1 MEEHIPFILHKI
13 MDTYVLRPT
22 LFACATTNV
31 VFDLWMNLNG
41 FDTFAL
47 VINFI
52 NDASW
57 VFKHIIVGLFET
69 PNIIGVVLA
78 KIVKPI

>member
-1 MEEHIPFILHKI
+1 MEEYIPSILYKI
-13 MDTYVLRPT
+13 ADTYVRPT

-31 VFDLWMNLNG
+31 IFDLWMSWNG

-52 NDASW
+52 NGASW